1 MVRFFVM
8 LVTIWRVAVEIAVF
22 FTRPATESFR
32 RYRLRLGLHRH
43 IGAGGRIILHGH
55 HLLDQLARHRILHH
69 HGHLLQLGLHLDRRN
84 RLSGLDDALHRLD
97 HRLRGLLDRLDNR
110 LGRLLY
116 GLHDRL
122 SGLLYGLHNGL
133 GGLFNRLHHRLGRL
147 FHSLDDRLG
156 GFGNRLGGLR
166 RGSHAFDLLFHIR
179 SGCGV
184 KYLEC
189 LCHVL
194 LARCSPAP

>member
-1 MVRFFVM
+1 MP
-8 LVTIWRVAVEIAVF
+8 W
-22 FTRPATESFR
+22 
-32 RYRLRLGLHRH
+32 
-43 IGAGGRIILHGH
+43 
-55 HLLDQLARHRILHH
+55 
-69 HGHLLQLGLHLDRRN
+69 
-84 RLSGLDDALHRLD
+84 
-97 HRLRGLLDRLDNR
+97 RGLLDGLDNR

-116 GLHDRL
+116 SLHDRL
-122 SGLLYGLHNGL
+122 SGLLHGLHNGL
-133 GGLFNRLHHRLGRL
+133 GGLLNRLHHRLGRL

-156 GFGNRLGGLR
+156 GFR

-179 SGCGV
+179 SGGGV